1 VKTEVCCLGREMDE
15 WIGENCSRLLRC
27 ILRDSI
33 RNSGRK
39 EQGGKERGGLRW
51 KDQRTWLLLHCFLV
65 KKREKSSTA

>member
-1 VKTEVCCLGREMDE
+1 MDE
-15 WIGENCSRLLRC
+15 WIGENCSRLLLC

-65 KKREKSSTA
+65 KKSCFLVKKREKSSTA